1 MMELL
6 ASKSDNPSE
15 CVRIWIKEIES
26 CGFGSFSYETEGLN
40 CYYDPQSA
48 GINVQS
54 PQSES
59 TPERLTLSNTLTNVN
74 KNVTD
79 DNNEDGFIVQDPFC
93 DIDESEVAKYER
105 EDGLD
110 SNAGVK
116 GDCSIFLENGYE
128 LNGSWRKKRRHGA
141 GLICGPPLEAKGIKV
156 IWGKYV
162 GGHLSGKGRVSLLN
176 VDCTLEGEFVNGK
189 LHGPVRGLTT
199 KGRLAWAGL
208 FKNGKSYGASWRG
221 CVGGGFLYGSVGPN
235 GLFTGNKNA
244 YIYPDMSTALYG
256 KFQDGKMVET
266 VPVDI
271 SRSYLD
277 KSGTMLRLRFGKAAF
292 RAPIY
297 RYWPS
302 GLDFVGVPPLQD
314 DPFEHK
320 YIYVGQSKMSEFA
333 GDGLYVKRDVPANT
347 TISFYNGI
355 RVQPGEQPPW
365 SNGGYQIYVD
375 WNKTSVI
382 TSELMDIPPDYVPAK
397 RYKASLAHKINHS
410 FDPNCRWGVIEHPTF
425 GRVPRVVTIKDLKA
439 GQELSCHYMMD
450 MGECFDS
457 VR

>member
-26 CGFGSFSYETEGLN
+26 CGFGSFFYESEALN
-40 CYYDPQSA
+40 L
-48 GINVQS
+48 NVA
-54 PQSES
+54 
-59 TPERLTLSNTLTNVN
+59 
-74 KNVTD
+74 D

-93 DIDESEVAKYER
+93 DIDESEVVKYER

-116 GDCSIFLENGYE
+116 GDCSIFLQDGYE
-128 LNGSWRKKRRHGA
+128 LNGSWRKKRRHGT

-162 GGHLSGKGRVSLLN
+162 GGYLSGKGRVSLLN
-176 VDCTLEGEFVNGK
+176 VDCTLEGQFVNGK

-221 CVGGGFLYGSVGPN
+221 CVGHSGVGGGFLYGSVGPN

-355 RVQPGEQPPW
+355 RVQPGEQAPW

-375 WNKTSVI
+375 WNKTCV
-382 TSELMDIPPDYVPAK
+382 
-397 RYKASLAHKINHS
+397 
-410 FDPNCRWGVIEHPTF
+410 G
-425 GRVPRVVTIKDLKA
+425 
-439 GQELSCHYMMD
+439 CH
-450 MGECFDS
+450 
-457 VR
+457 